1 MMIKRWRPYWAKR
14 WQPFRR
20 MSNEEMERLFEEW
33 PLRWHPRT
41 RHGRAVREWAPRLD
55 MFHREDR
62 VVVKVELPGV
72 DREDIDISVIGDV
85 VTIKEVVDDDEL
97 MIISQKGVLI
107 RLPIRDIS
115 VIGRN
120 TQGVRLINLDEGDR
134 VIDVA
139 RVMTK
144 EEEDKGQEREMG
156 EGGVEEE
163 AEQPPD
169 EETEGEEEQ

>member
-85 VTIKEVVDDDEL
+85 VTIKGERKAEEEVKDEDYYCCERYRGSFYRTIQLPGDVDTEK
-97 MIISQKGVLI
+97 IEANYENGVLEI
-107 RLPIRDIS
+107 TLPKMPEATPKQIS
-115 VIGRN
+115 VS
-120 TQGVRLINLDEGDR
+120 
-134 VIDVA
+134 
-139 RVMTK
+139 
-144 EEEDKGQEREMG
+144 
-156 EGGVEEE
+156 VE
-163 AEQPPD
+163 
-169 EETEGEEEQ
+169 